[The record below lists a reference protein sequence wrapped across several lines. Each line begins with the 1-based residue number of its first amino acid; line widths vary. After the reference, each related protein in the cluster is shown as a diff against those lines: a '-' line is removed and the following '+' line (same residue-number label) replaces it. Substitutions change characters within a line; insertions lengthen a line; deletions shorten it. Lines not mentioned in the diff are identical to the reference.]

1 MKLAFISYWSCPLER
16 LGVLNAGGMNVYV
29 YNLAISLGKL
39 GHRIDIFT
47 KTHNTKEQK
56 ILQLNQNICLIH
68 LPVTYKDPYLDVNPY
83 ANNLTQ
89 YIRSNNLHYDVLHSH
104 YFYSA
109 LIAKVL
115 SQKLMIP
122 SIVTFHTTSA
132 VKFIYGGIKDKKRE
146 KRELVIVRES
156 NAIIASTE
164 LEKHDLMKYYYG
176 DSKKIFVI
184 SPGVN
189 HKVFKYHAKLSSR
202 KKLQLPQSKKI
213 ILFVGRIDPIK
224 GIDLLIKAVSD
235 LTKKFP
241 DFENKFRVYIIGG
254 DIKNRNFWHN
264 HEVVK
269 IKKLISSRK
278 LDCCVKFLGSKAHH
292 LLPYY
297 YSAADIVVMPSFH
310 ESFGLVVLEAMA
322 CRSAVIASKVGG
334 LKYLIKDGF
343 NGRLFENG
351 NIVQFARIIWTLIND
366 VKSRS
371 LLGENAFKTSQKY
384 CWNIQT
390 QKILDIYKKM
400 M

>member
-1 MKLAFISYWSCPLER
+1 MKIAFISYWSCPLER

-39 GHRIDIFT
+39 GHKIDIFT

-56 ILQLNQNICLIH
+56 ILQLNQNIRLIH
-68 LPVTYKDPYLDVNPY
+68 LPVTHKDPYLDIKPY
-83 ANNLTQ
+83 ANNLTK
-89 YIRSNNLHYDVLHSH
+89 YIQGNKLHYDILHSH

-115 SQKLMIP
+115 SQKLKIP
-122 SIVTFHTTSA
+122 SLVTFHTTAA
-132 VKFIYGGIKDKKRE
+132 VKYAYGGSKDKKRE
-146 KRELVIVRES
+146 KWETAIVRDS
-156 NAIIASTE
+156 DAIIASTE
-164 LEKHDLMKYYYG
+164 LEKHDLLKYYYA
-176 DSKKIFVI
+176 DPKKIFVI

-189 HKVFKYHAKLSSR
+189 HKIFKYHSKIASR
-202 KKLQLPQSKKI
+202 NKLQLPLSKKI

-235 LTKKFP
+235 LTQKYP
-241 DFENKFRVYIIGG
+241 DFENKFRVLIIGG
-254 DIKNRNFWHN
+254 DIKSRNFWN
-264 HEVVK
+264 NQEVIK
-269 IKKLISSRK
+269 IKNLISSRK

-297 YSAADIVVMPSFH
+297 YSAADIVVMPSYH
-310 ESFGLVVLEAMA
+310 ESFGFVVLEAMA

-366 VKSRS
+366 GKSRS
-371 LLGENAFKTSQKY
+371 LLGKNALSTSQKY
-384 CWNIQT
+384 CWSMQT
-390 QKILDIYKKM
+390 QKILGTYNKII
-400 M
+400 

>member
-39 GHRIDIFT
+39 GHKIDIFT

-56 ILQLNQNICLIH
+56 ILQLNQNIRLIH
-68 LPVTYKDPYLDVNPY
+68 LPATYKDPYLDITPY
-83 ANNLTQ
+83 ANNLTE
-89 YIRSNNLHYDVLHSH
+89 YIQSNNLHYDVLHSH

-115 SQKLMIP
+115 SQKLKIP
-122 SIVTFHTTSA
+122 SLATFHTTAA
-132 VKFIYGGIKDKKRE
+132 VKYAYGGIKDKKRE
-146 KRELVIVRES
+146 KWETAIVRDS
-156 NAIIASTE
+156 DTIIASTE
-164 LEKHDLMKYYYG
+164 LEKNDLVKYYYA

-189 HKVFKYHAKLSSR
+189 HKIFKYHSR
-202 KKLQLPQSKKI
+202 ITSRNKLQLPLSKKI

-235 LTKKFP
+235 LTQKYP
-241 DFENKFRVYIIGG
+241 DFENKFRVLIIGG
-254 DIKNRNFWHN
+254 DIKSRNFWN
-264 HEVVK
+264 NQEVIK
-269 IKKLISSRK
+269 IKNLISSRK

-297 YSAADIVVMPSFH
+297 YCAADIVVMPSYH
-310 ESFGLVVLEAMA
+310 ESFGFVVLEAMA

-366 VKSRS
+366 GKSRS
-371 LLGENAFKTSQKY
+371 LLGKNALNTSQKY
-384 CWNIQT
+384 CWSMQT
-390 QKILDIYKKM
+390 QKILGIYKKII
-400 M
+400 

>member
-1 MKLAFISYWSCPLER
+1 MKLAFISYWSCPLQR

-29 YNLAISLGKL
+29 YNLAVSLGKL
-39 GHRIDIFT
+39 GHKIDIYT

-56 ILQLNQNICLIH
+56 ILELNQNIRLIH
-68 LPVTYKDPYLDVNPY
+68 LPVTYKDPYLDINPY
-83 ANNLTQ
+83 ANNLTK
-89 YIRSNNLHYDVLHSH
+89 YIQSNNLHYDVLHAH

-115 SQKLMIP
+115 SDKLKLP
-122 SIVTFHTTSA
+122 TLVTFHTTAA
-132 VKFIYGGIKDKKRE
+132 VKYVYGGSKDKKRE
-146 KRELVIVRES
+146 KWETAIVRDS

-164 LEKHDLMKYYYG
+164 LEKHDIMKYYYG
-176 DSKKIFVI
+176 DPEKIFVI

-189 HKVFKYHAKLSSR
+189 HKVFKYHPQLPSR

-235 LTKKFP
+235 LTKKYP
-241 DFENKFRVYIIGG
+241 DFENKFRVLLIGG
-254 DIKNRNFWHN
+254 DLKSRNFWRN
-264 HEVVK
+264 TEVIK

-278 LDCCVKFLGSKAHH
+278 LDCCVKFLGSKAHN
-292 LLPYY
+292 LLPNYY
-297 YSAADIVVMPSFH
+297 CASDVVVMPSLY

-322 CRSAVIASKVGG
+322 CGSTVIASRVGG

-351 NIVQFARIIWTLIND
+351 NISQFAKILWELVND
-366 VKSRS
+366 ERS
-371 LLGENAFKTSQKY
+371 QSSLGKNAVLTSQKY
-384 CWNIQT
+384 CWSDQA
-390 QKILDIYKKM
+390 QKILGVYKKM
-400 M
+400 I